1 MEEIEERECEKEQV
15 EYEDNKTRQPTS
27 RDIRRCHFS
36 QHLHQRVQRMTYS
49 ADVRTQTR
57 AREVCTRRSTV
68 HLHKCAAHIEEPT
81 IMRQIARKP

>member
-36 QHLHQRVQRMTYS
+36 QHLHQRAQRMTYS
-49 ADVRTQTR
+49 ADVRT
-57 AREVCTRRSTV
+57 
-68 HLHKCAAHIEEPT
+68 
-81 IMRQIARKP
+81 